1 MNKTFLFSVL
11 LLVGCVGLSNH
22 TVNQQCN
29 FDKEVCQHHL
39 TDFNDDRN
47 KFQTDGAYL
56 AVYDVTE
63 HKYLEKLDTGIQN
76 NRYKQKNIEN
86 LLNIESAFMPDEM
99 LQQYIHRIKQNN
111 HKEYAQTLKKL
122 RENVETG
129 TARNANSKNCMVYG
143 LTATDSLDNNAMV
156 ATFLGHFEKG
166 DKTYAII
173 VTFDD
178 PKPLKSTYGFT
189 TSGWNATKLAGK
201 IINNICDG
209 E

>member
-1 MNKTFLFSVL
+1 MKQIFWRVRRIECNKNAEYKMNKTFLFSVFL
-11 LLVGCVGLSNH
+11 LAGCAGLSNH

-29 FDKEVCQHHL
+29 FAKEVCHQHL

-63 HKYLEKLDTGIQN
+63 HKYLEKLDTGIKN

-86 LLNIESAFMPDEM
+86 QLNIKSVLTPDDM
-99 LQQYIHRIKQNN
+99 LQQYIHRINQTN

-143 LTATDSLDNNAMV
+143 LTATDSMDNNAVV
-156 ATFLGHFEKG
+156 ATFLGNFVTD

-173 VTFDD
+173 VTFD
-178 PKPLKSTYGFT
+178 KTLFFEH
-189 TSGWNATKLAGK
+189 
-201 IINNICDG
+201 I
-209 E
+209 